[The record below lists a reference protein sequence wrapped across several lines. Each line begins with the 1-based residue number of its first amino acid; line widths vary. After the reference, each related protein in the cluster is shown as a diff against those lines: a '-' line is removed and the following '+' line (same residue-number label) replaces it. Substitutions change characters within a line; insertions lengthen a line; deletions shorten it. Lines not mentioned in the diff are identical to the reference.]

1 MSRGKESRSKTGSTQ
16 GLGIWIFPF
25 CMILVYAAAF
35 LVAPGKVAGAL
46 AASLHIARQVALPLA
61 VAFGMIFALNLLVNP
76 SLIPR
81 FLGKKSGIY
90 GLVLSSCAGILSM
103 GPIYAWYPFVKT
115 LREKGVS
122 NFHTANFLSNRSVK
136 PAMVPV
142 MVAYFG
148 WRFTLVFSILGILSA
163 WLTALVVKKIAD

>member
-1 MSRGKESRSKTGSTQ
+1 MSRGKENRFKTGAAR
-16 GLGIWIFPF
+16 GLRVWIFPF
-25 CMILVYAAAF
+25 FIVLVYAAAF
-35 LVAPGKVAGAL
+35 LFVPAKVAGAFG
-46 AASLHIARQVALPLA
+46 ASLHIARQVAWPLIL
-61 VAFGMIFALNLLVNP
+61 AFVMIFTLNLLVNP

-81 FLGKKSGIY
+81 FLAKKSGIY

-136 PAMVPV
+136 PTMVPV

-148 WRFTLVFSILGILSA
+148 WRFTLVFSIVGIFSA
-163 WLTALVVKKIAD
+163 WLTALVVEKVMD